1 MEELLMSVANY
12 GFPMVVSI
20 YLLVRVESKL
30 EELSTAI
37 TRLGQVIENGFR

>member
-1 MEELLMSVANY
+1 MEDIWTQVANY

-30 EELSTAI
+30 EELARAI
-37 TRLGQVIENGFR
+37 NGLKQVIERAS